1 MVRHPPRLRVAE
13 GARATPVAPTYATG
27 VRVCERCGTQIAP
40 SLNSC
45 PSCGVLVHAAELKR
59 LAAQANDA
67 EAADDVSR
75 SLALWRE
82 ALMLL
87 PPDSGQHATVL
98 ARVEELSRRIDAG
111 AQSAEEQQVR
121 SKFAGKGAVIVAL
134 GLLLWKFKFVLI
146 FLLTKGK
153 LLLLGLTKAST
164 VFSMVLSLGVYWA
177 VWGWRFALGLVGSIY
192 VHEMGHVAALNRYG
206 IKASAPMFI
215 PGVGAFIAAKQPLQ
229 SEREEAMV
237 GLMGPVWGLGTA
249 LAMLGVWLATA
260 EPFYAVIA
268 KVGAWINLFN
278 LIPVWQLDGAHGF
291 RAMSRGHR
299 IVAALAIAAAFAV
312 TREGMLLLLLIAAV
326 GMVFG
331 RQARQPDRR
340 AVLLYVG
347 LVAALAW
354 IADIAVP
361 MSMR

>member
-1 MVRHPPRLRVAE
+1 MVRRQPGLRVAE

-40 SLNSC
+40 SLNAC
-45 PSCGVLVHAAELKR
+45 PSCGALVHAAELKR
-59 LAAQANDA
+59 LAAQANEA
-67 EAADDVSR
+67 ETADDVSR
-75 SLALWRE
+75 ALALWRE

-98 ARVEELSRRIDAG
+98 ARVEELSRGLDAG
-111 AQSAEEQQVR
+111 AQTAEEQQVR
-121 SKFAGKGAVIVAL
+121 SKLAGKGAVVVAL
-134 GLLLWKFKFVLI
+134 GLLLWKFKFVLV

-177 VWGWRFALGLVGSIY
+177 VWGWRLALGLIGSIY

-215 PGVGAFIAAKQPLQ
+215 PGVGAFIAAKQPLH

-237 GLMGPVWGLGTA
+237 GLMGPVWGLGAA
-249 LAMLGVWLATA
+249 LAALGVWLATG

-299 IVAALAIAAAFAV
+299 IAAAAAVAGAFAV
-312 TREGMLLLLLIAAV
+312 TREGLLILLLIAALAT
-326 GMVFG
+326 VF
-331 RQARQPDRR
+331 ARPAREPDKR

-347 LVAALAW
+347 LVAALAA
-354 IADIAVP
+354 IADIAVAVTA
-361 MSMR
+361 R